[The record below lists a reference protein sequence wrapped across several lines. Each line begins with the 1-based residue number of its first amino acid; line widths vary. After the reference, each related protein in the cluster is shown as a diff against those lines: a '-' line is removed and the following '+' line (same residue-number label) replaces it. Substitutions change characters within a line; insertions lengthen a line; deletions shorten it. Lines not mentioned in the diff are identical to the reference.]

1 MNRKLDRV
9 TSKLREIWLS
19 LPASSEFEDLRLR
32 FLNDELQVYLSSI
45 QDVRRELLTFV
56 LSCSQALWTLDQME
70 ASIIATGSLQPLDA

>member
-1 MNRKLDRV
+1 MV
-9 TSKLREIWLS
+9 IS
-19 LPASSEFEDLRLR
+19 PASSEFEDLRLR

>member
-32 FLNDELQVYLSSI
+32 FLNNELQVYLSSV
-45 QDVRRELLTFV
+45 QDVRREFLTFV
-56 LSCSQALWTLDQME
+56 LSFSQDLWTLDQME
-70 ASIIATGSLQPLDA
+70 TAIIATGSLQPLDA

>member
-32 FLNDELQVYLSSI
+32 FLNNELQVYLSSV
-45 QDVRRELLTFV
+45 QDVRREFLTFV
-56 LSCSQALWTLDQME
+56 LSCSQDLWTLDQME
-70 ASIIATGSLQPLDA
+70 TAIIATGSLQPLDA